1 MMREVQ
7 PISRREERPWVPK
20 GVQRTHGVIRGDMS
34 LCRRPGHLSHPR
46 TEATPGDAA
55 ANVQAETAGGT
66 LRDTEEA
73 TVGRRETE
81 SHNEEELPLTSK
93 TTP

>member
-7 PISRREERPWVPK
+7 PISRREEGPWVPK

-34 LCRRPGHLSHPR
+34 LFRRPGHLSHPR
-46 TEATPGDAA
+46 TEATPGDTA

-66 LRDTEEA
+66 LRRPWWEG
-73 TVGRRETE
+73 GRRKATMRKNF
-81 SHNEEELPLTSK
+81 HLPQRLL
-93 TTP
+93 PEH